1 MEIKAKNKLDFD
13 YLSILNDIIE
23 NGNER
28 DTRAGKAKSLF
39 GKQLRIDLTKGF
51 PLLTTKKIFTRG
63 AIHELLWF
71 LNKDA
76 ISLNE
81 GFMNIKYLVV
91 IIDIFTFIQ
100 HLMLIDILA
109 LY

>member
-63 AIHELLWF
+63 F
-71 LNKDA
+71 LN
-76 ISLNE
+76 IFSPIQSLE
-81 GFMNIKYLVV
+81 QVHQGFL
-91 IIDIFTFIQ
+91 
-100 HLMLIDILA
+100 LMSLA
-109 LY
+109 NVLMKI